1 MTRVGSV
8 VEDVPVWLPQHHRST
23 YVGGLVEPVGG
34 PDLRRHV
41 ELEGIEPSTSFS
53 PGAGDRRCRVPD
65 NSYRL
70 ERELLCRKLSNRLE
84 GETVDDTSRED
95 MWKGLQKGL
104 HSDDRLSLVGAHL
117 SPISAQLEN
126 YLKDLEQAREHLDE
140 DLRLV
145 GQGREFD
152 SPHVSWPI
160 RQSIDNAIGNVRVA
174 LQLVKQAQ
182 EAIVSVFPT

>member
-1 MTRVGSV
+1 M
-8 VEDVPVWLPQHHRST
+8 
-23 YVGGLVEPVGG
+23 
-34 PDLRRHV
+34 
-41 ELEGIEPSTSFS
+41 
-53 PGAGDRRCRVPD
+53 
-65 NSYRL
+65 
-70 ERELLCRKLSNRLE
+70 
-84 GETVDDTSRED
+84 DDTSRED

-117 SPISAQLEN
+117 SPISAQVEN

>member
-1 MTRVGSV
+1 M
-8 VEDVPVWLPQHHRST
+8 
-23 YVGGLVEPVGG
+23 
-34 PDLRRHV
+34 
-41 ELEGIEPSTSFS
+41 
-53 PGAGDRRCRVPD
+53 
-65 NSYRL
+65 
-70 ERELLCRKLSNRLE
+70 
-84 GETVDDTSRED
+84 DDTSLED
-95 MWKGLQKGL
+95 LWKEL
-104 HSDDRLSLVGAHL
+104 HRDDRLSLVGAHL

-126 YLKDLEQAREHLDE
+126 YLEDLEQAREHLDE

-145 GQGREFD
+145 GDGFEFD